1 METKFAD
8 TDTLPVNAHDI
19 CNYAAKYGFASYQIQ
34 TIMKLEGRLNYNVLV
49 RSVMLSVEQ
58 EPVFICRFVENNP
71 PFWKRIDNINE
82 DMLCSYEET
91 ENTNDSIRLF
101 LQSPMELDKDPGL
114 KIRLIR
120 SKEYDTLCL
129 KINHMCTD
137 GAGVKEYIQ
146 LLSSIYSTLEKNHEV
161 FIPIQRVAGRKDQ
174 DKLFRELGINNPETL
189 LDPEK
194 ITPKTMWV
202 FPLWH
207 GGTNVPRY
215 AVKRLP
221 YGQLDLL
228 SRYGKERGATINDLI
243 LTAYYRAMFE
253 ISNPPYNVPM
263 DISTTVDLR
272 RYLPDHKT
280 EAIRNFS
287 AGFITR
293 IPRIKSETFDGTL
306 SRVKHEVG
314 KIKKEY
320 PGLHNAMGGE
330 WIEKMNFFHINA
342 YFRDSYKINEFLSMS
357 FPVLFGNLCLPGL
370 SNLGYISKALIKFG
384 ETTVTDS
391 YVLPPAVRAPGF
403 LLLVSS
409 YNGVMTLST
418 GYYKNAIRRKD
429 VEHVLNGVERELT
442 ALGRS

>member
-34 TIMKLEGRLNYNVLV
+34 TIMKLEGRLNYNTLV

-58 EPVFICRFVENNP
+58 EPVFICRFVENDP

-91 ENTNDSIRLF
+91 ENTNYSIRLF

-174 DKLFRELGINNPETL
+174 DILFRELGINNPETL

-207 GGTNVPRY
+207 GGTNVTRY

-221 YGQLDLL
+221 YGQLDIL

-272 RYLPDHKT
+272 RYLPGHKT

-293 IPRIKSETFDGTL
+293 IPRIKSEAFGGTL
-306 SRVKHEVG
+306 SRVKLEVE

-384 ETTVTDS
+384 ETTVTDA

-429 VEHVLNGVERELT
+429 VERVLNGVEKELT